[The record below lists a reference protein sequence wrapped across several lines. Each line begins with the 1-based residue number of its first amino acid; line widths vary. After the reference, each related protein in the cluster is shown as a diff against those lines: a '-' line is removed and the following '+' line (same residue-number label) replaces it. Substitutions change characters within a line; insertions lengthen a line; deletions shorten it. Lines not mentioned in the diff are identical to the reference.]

1 MAYRCIFTKFPPFPT
16 RAIVSLRQ
24 KTSFRKNVRSL
35 FGKYLIFTNT
45 ISSGILMGVGDLI
58 QQEIEF
64 RQKILPQRYEWDRV
78 GTNK

>member
-1 MAYRCIFTKFPPFPT
+1 MCIFTKLPPLAS
-16 RAIVSLRQ
+16 RAIVNLRP
-24 KTSFRKNVRSL
+24 KTTFRKNVRSL

-64 RQKILPQRYEWDRV
+64 RQKILPQRYEWDRT
-78 GTNK
+78 GGNKC